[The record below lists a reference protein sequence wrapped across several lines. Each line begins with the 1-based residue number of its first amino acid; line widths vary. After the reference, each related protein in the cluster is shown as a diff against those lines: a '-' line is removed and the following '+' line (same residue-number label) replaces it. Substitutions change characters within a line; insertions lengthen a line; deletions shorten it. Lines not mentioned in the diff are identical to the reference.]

1 MLQTQQNGKQQSNT
15 ATTEN
20 GSSSSS
26 QNENSKLSEYFAS
39 IEGKKISMSTMRND
53 IFNALFDGAT
63 DNPTS
68 GKYYIFEYDPKFK
81 DQLGEWDEFPLIKL
95 LEKKNNT
102 YLGAN
107 LHYLNGK
114 ARLSAINKDKY
125 PNSSLHY
132 YIPKNADSIFFEVGE
147 QDIQLLSQLPLD
159 KFHRKYK

>member
-1 MLQTQQNGKQQSNT
+1 MPPTEQNGTQQKSSVET
-15 ATTEN
+15 DS
-20 GSSSSS
+20 GSSKSS
-26 QNENSKLSEYFAS
+26 QNENSKFDTWMKELKGKS
-39 IEGKKISMSTMRND
+39 ISRPKLRNPVMEMLLD
-53 IFNALFDGAT
+53 DAT
-63 DNPTS
+63 ETPEIN
-68 GKYYIFEYDPKFK
+68 KWYYFEYDPKFK

-95 LEKKNNT
+95 LERKNDI

-107 LHYLNGK
+107 LHYLSGK
-114 ARLSAINKDKY
+114 ARLSAINTDKY

>member
-1 MLQTQQNGKQQSNT
+1 MPPTEQNGMQQK
-15 ATTEN
+15 
-20 GSSSSS
+20 SSVETDSGNSKSS
-26 QNENSKLSEYFAS
+26 QNENSKFDTWMKELKGRS
-39 IEGKKISMSTMRND
+39 ISRPKLRNTVMEMLLD
-53 IFNALFDGAT
+53 DAT
-63 DNPTS
+63 ETPEIN
-68 GKYYIFEYDPKFK
+68 KWYYFEYDPKFK

-95 LEKKNNT
+95 LEKKNDT

-125 PNSSLHY
+125 PNSTLHY

-159 KFHRKYK
+159 KFHRKRK